1 MRKLGTRH
9 RVKWRGKRM
18 TYHTNF
24 YGKRIWPELVPVDAV
39 GFRELSINQ
48 LIPLMRDMVPKLL
61 AEDILSVQPMAHDLF
76 KRLYDE
82 GMDEAELI
90 AQGYEPVSDLK
101 LMWRKKNG
109 QGNEEGSAEEGG

>member
-1 MRKLGTRH
+1 MRNLGTRH

-24 YGKRIWPELVPVDAV
+24 YGKRVWPGLVQVDELGIRDMPTKQM
-39 GFRELSINQ
+39 LS
-48 LIPLMRDMVPKLL
+48 LMRMLTPQKMAEDLL
-61 AEDILSVQPMAHDLF
+61 AVQPMAPDLF

-82 GMDEAELI
+82 GMDETELV

-101 LMWRKKNG
+101 LMWRNKNG